1 MIRISDDD
9 RAFLLESIPDAERLI
24 SSGEINDIL
33 SLLDDWIFVN
43 GYTSEGDEEYVLTD
57 LGRKAERIYDRIYYN
72 N

>member
-1 MIRISDDD
+1 MLRIRDDD
-9 RAFLLESIPDAERLI
+9 RAFLLENIPDAERLI
-24 SSGEINDIL
+24 SSGKINDIL

-57 LGRKAERIYDRIYYN
+57 IGRKAERIYDRIYYN